1 MWSAV
6 AEWSIALKISEKMN
20 ENQQIQGSLR
30 PDLGPELQDLT
41 DSLSKEKEKLEV
53 MLYQN
58 HFPVKEV
65 IALFKFK

>member
-30 PDLGPELQDLT
+30 PDLGPELQYLT
-41 DSLSKEKEKLEV
+41 YSLSKEKEKLEV

-58 HFPVKEV
+58 HFPVKEE
-65 IALFKFK
+65 IALFK